1 MHTKGRR
8 DKEIGSGEGSTR
20 NGEGGAGLREGRTST
35 AS

>member
-8 DKEIGSGEGSTR
+8 DKKIGSGVGSVR
-20 NGEGGAGLREGRTST
+20 NGEGGAGMREGRTST